1 MRLKLPQILAL
12 AAIAFASL
20 AWAGEL
26 RAPSKETE
34 RFERKSKID
43 PRVLA
48 EFDEI
53 RTNLE
58 LKTDSEIKPG
68 STKDVRVIINLTT
81 NSESVTFA
89 NAGRVSDPVAAVKN
103 SVAQAQNEFFTVL
116 NDIFDSRTL
125 GPNGS
130 MEIINTLSLNYGVV
144 ALIRDEGLLD
154 QLTALEEVAY
164 IEYDKLN
171 QLYTVQGR
179 ALVGSDVAAANGH
192 TGDGIGVAVIDSHYD
207 LLHSELGGSTSL
219 PNGVVYGGQNF
230 SDPGTSIHSQNF
242 NDCYHGT
249 GTASIVRRYAP
260 DVDLYCHTVFPN
272 AFDSVIAESI
282 NWCITN
288 KNGVNG
294 GAPIKIISMSLG
306 GGRNFSE
313 CNSGTMHTAA
323 GNALANGILVFAA
336 SGNDGWTDSMG
347 SPACSNNVISV
358 GSVWDENGAAYSP
371 FPPANCS
378 DSNRLV
384 NERTCYSDTASFLDI
399 YAPSE
404 EVMCAQCGGGTWALG
419 GTSSA
424 CPAAAGMTAQFLEA
438 EPSYAGNKS
447 ALVSQ
452 YQSTGVSVVGDSSKR
467 RIDLDAAIG
476 GGSSGPTEL
485 SNGVPV
491 SSVSGGSGS
500 EQHWFIQVPSG
511 ATNLVISISGGSG
524 DADLYTRLGSQAT
537 QSTYNCRPYLSG
549 NNETCTE
556 ASPAAGAWY
565 VMLHGYSAY
574 SGVTLTAS
582 YTTGSSN
589 NPPTAS
595 FTSSVSNLT
604 ASFTDTSTD
613 SDGSIVSRSWT
624 FGDGGTS
631 SATNPSHTYA
641 SAGTYTVNLTVTDDD
656 GATDSTSASVTVTAP
671 PSGPIEITNGQTVTG
686 LSASTGDWLHYYIS
700 VPSGASNLVMSI
712 SGGSGD
718 ADLYT
723 RFGAQPTT
731 STYDCRPYK
740 AGNTEECTVAS
751 PSAGDYYIGIR
762 AYSGFSGLSLTA
774 SFTEPS
780 SGNCTNG
787 SLSGTGDADN
797 FAYYYS
803 AGSGVHAA
811 TLTGPGGTDFDLYLQ
826 KWNGSSWA
834 NVASSTSAS
843 SNESINYNGT
853 AGYHRWRV
861 YSYSG
866 SGSYTL
872 CESHP

>member
-1 MRLKLPQILAL
+1 MRLKLPQLLAL
-12 AAIAFASL
+12 AAMVLTGL
-20 AWAGEL
+20 AWAGESAL
-26 RAPSKETE
+26 PGKEKE
-34 RFERKSKID
+34 RLQRKAKID
-43 PRVLA
+43 PRILA

-58 LKTDSEIKPG
+58 LKAGDEIKPG
-68 STKDVRVIINLTT
+68 NEGAVRVIINLST
-81 NSESVTFA
+81 NAQSVTFA
-89 NAGRVSDPVAAVKN
+89 NAGRVSDAVAAVRN
-103 SVAQAQNEFFTVL
+103 AVAQAQNEFLTVL
-116 NDIFDSRTL
+116 HDNFGDRSL
-125 GPNGS
+125 GPDGA
-130 MEIINTLSLNYGVV
+130 MEIIDVLSLNYGVV
-144 ALIRDEGLLD
+144 ALVRDDRMLD
-154 QLTALEEVAY
+154 RLTELEEVAY

-171 QLYTVQGR
+171 QLLTVEGR
-179 ALVGSDVAAANGH
+179 ALVGSDVAAANGF
-192 TGDGIGVAVIDSHYD
+192 TGDGIGVAVIDSHFD

-219 PNGVVYGGQNF
+219 PNGVVAAGQNF

-249 GTASIVRRYAP
+249 GTASIVRRYAQ

-272 AFDSVIAESI
+272 AFDSVIVEAI

-294 GAPIKIISMSLG
+294 GAPIKVISMSLG
-306 GGRNFSE
+306 GGQNFSE

-378 DSNRLV
+378 DSNRQV

-404 EVMCAQCGGGTWALG
+404 EVICAQCGGGTWALG

-438 EPSYAGNKS
+438 QPGYAGDKS
-447 ALVSQ
+447 ALLTR
-452 YQSTGVSVVGDSSKR
+452 YQDTGVTVSGDNSKR

-476 GGSSGPTEL
+476 GGSTGPDEL

-491 SSVSGGSGS
+491 SAVSGGQGS
-500 EQHWFIQVPSG
+500 EQHWFVQVPSG
-511 ATNLVISISGGSG
+511 ASNLVISISGGGG
-524 DADLYTRLGSQAT
+524 DADLYTRFGAQPT
-537 QSTYNCRPYLSG
+537 QSSYNCRPYNAG
-549 NNETCTE
+549 NNESCTE

-582 YTTGSSN
+582 YTTSPSN

-595 FTSSVSNLT
+595 FTSSVTDLT

-613 SDGSIVSRSWT
+613 SDGFIASRSWN
-624 FGDGGTS
+624 FGD
-631 SATNPSHTYA
+631 SATSTAQNPSHTYA
-641 SAGTYTVNLTVTDDD
+641 SGGTYSVTLTVTDDD
-656 GATDSTSASVTVTAP
+656 GATDSTSSSVTVTAP
-671 PSGPIEITNGQTVTG
+671 PTGPTEISNGQTLTG
-686 LSASTGDWLHYYIS
+686 LSAGTGDWLHFYIS
-700 VPSGASNLVMSI
+700 VPSGASNLSMSI

-718 ADLYT
+718 ADLHT
-723 RFGAQPTT
+723 RFGSQPTT

-740 AGNTEECTVAS
+740 SGNEEECTVAS

-762 AYSGFSGLSLTA
+762 AYSGYSGVSLTA
-774 SFTEPS
+774 SFDEPS
-780 SGNCTNG
+780 GGNCTNG

-803 AGSGVHAA
+803 AGSGTHSA
-811 TLTGPGGTDFDLYLQ
+811 TLTGPGGADFDLYLQ

-834 NVASSTSAS
+834 NVANSTSAT